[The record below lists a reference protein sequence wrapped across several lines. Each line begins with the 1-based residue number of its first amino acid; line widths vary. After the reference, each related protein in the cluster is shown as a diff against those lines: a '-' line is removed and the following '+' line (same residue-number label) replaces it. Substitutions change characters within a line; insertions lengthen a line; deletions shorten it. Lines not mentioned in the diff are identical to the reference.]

1 MRRVEK
7 YRGIMI
13 LPGSEEDLLTLQLD
27 EDHPMFEHK
36 KYEPNY
42 EAMMRNGF
50 LALLFLLCGVS
61 AVAEWNRRDGG
72 NMLFL
77 VYGVFFFVGIYF
89 FFKFWQLASVHV
101 GYHVRATRALARV
114 CSFTRRSSKDG
125 TPEKTVLKLL
135 VDTTGGY
142 RYLYLDVNDPEWT
155 CPIMGL
161 VTIRA
166 YQNHVRMDKSEEV

>member
-7 YRGIMI
+7 YRGIKI
-13 LPGSEEDLLTLQLD
+13 LPGSEEDLLTIPLD
-27 EDHPMFEHK
+27 EERPMFERE

-42 EAMMRNGF
+42 EAMVINGF
-50 LALLFLLCGVS
+50 LTILFLACGFS
-61 AVAEWNRRDGG
+61 AVAAWNNRDEG

-77 VYGVFFFVGIYF
+77 VYGALFLAGFYF
-89 FFKFWQLASVHV
+89 LWKFWELTSVHI
-101 GYHVRATRALARV
+101 GYHVKATRALARV
-114 CSFTRRSSKDG
+114 CNYTRRSSKDG

-142 RYLYLDVNDPEWT
+142 RYLYLEVNDPEWT
-155 CPIMGL
+155 TPIMGL

-166 YQNHVRMDKSEEV
+166 YRNYVRMDESEEA